1 MTIERV
7 CIYCG
12 SSDKISQIYLDAA
25 YRMGEVVARQ
35 NMTVVYGAGNT
46 GMMGAVADGA
56 ITARGH
62 VWGVV
67 PKIFDSP
74 HLAPNGLARYE
85 VVDTMHSRKARMA
98 DLADVFIALPGGF
111 GTFEEL
117 LEIIT
122 WAQIGIHNKPIG
134 ILNVNS
140 YYDPLQIGIHNKPI
154 GILNVNSYYDPLL
167 ALAAQAAQEG
177 FIYAENRQLFIC
189 RDQPAALLQALVD
202 YQSPDDLERQVIR
215 EN

>member
-12 SSDKISQIYLDAA
+12 SSDKIPQIYLDAA

-62 VWGVV
+62 VWGIV

-74 HLAPNGLARYE
+74 HLAPIGLARYE
-85 VVDTMHSRKARMA
+85 VVDSMHSRKARMA

-140 YYDPLQIGIHNKPI
+140 YYDPL
-154 GILNVNSYYDPLL
+154 L

-189 RDQPAALLQALVD
+189 RDEPATLLQALVD
-202 YQSPDDLERQVIR
+202 FQSPADLGRRVTC